1 MRGTHPGSLTGR
13 QRVAPRR
20 AATVLTRLAWTL
32 ALLGLGALLAAA
44 AVSLRHHKGDAG
56 ERQAE
61 LPPAPAVAVSTARTP
76 QADVLPAVPTE
87 APGNEVDSA
96 SAQREAGE
104 TPRSNTQ
111 TPAPDAKKAAE
122 PKPAARVI
130 GRETVL
136 TKGKTTQRLVSLTID
151 LGETA
156 TRPAVTEILDYTK
169 QHHIPCAW
177 FVTGW
182 FIRKFPD
189 LIEKFAARGD
199 EIGNHTNTH
208 PHCTEMSRA
217 RLEGEL
223 RAVEEGLEK
232 LDLRITTPAFF
243 RPPFGEY
250 DAGVVKTAASL
261 GYTTV
266 TWTATSIDYERN
278 ADSDYV
284 AKVIL
289 KHTVPGAVIL
299 THASDVSRRTIPKV
313 AEELTARGYRF
324 VSLRELAALKEGD

>member
-1 MRGTHPGSLTGR
+1 MSP
-13 QRVAPRR
+13 
-20 AATVLTRLAWTL
+20 
-32 ALLGLGALLAAA
+32 
-44 AVSLRHHKGDAG
+44 
-56 ERQAE
+56 
-61 LPPAPAVAVSTARTP
+61 
-76 QADVLPAVPTE
+76 E
-87 APGNEVDSA
+87 APDNEAGSA
-96 SAQREAGE
+96 SDQPKAGE
-104 TPRSNTQ
+104 TPRSNSETP
-111 TPAPDAKKAAE
+111 TPAVKKPTE
-122 PKPAARVI
+122 PRPAARAAA
-130 GRETVL
+130 RETVL
-136 TKGKTTQRLVSLTID
+136 TRGKTTQKLVSLTID

-189 LIEKFAARGD
+189 LVERFAARGD
-199 EIGNHTNTH
+199 EIGNHTDTH
-208 PHCTEMSRA
+208 PHCTNVGKA
-217 RLEGEL
+217 RLEREL
-223 RAVEEGLEK
+223 RAVEDGLEK

-250 DAGVVKTAASL
+250 DKSVVKTAASL

-266 TWTATSIDYERN
+266 TWTATSTDYERN
-278 ADSDYV
+278 ADSDHV

-299 THASDVSRRTIPKV
+299 THASDVSRKTIPKV

-324 VSLRELAALKEGD
+324 VSLRELAALNEGD